1 MKGNARAMHAATL
14 ISDAFRRY
22 RESFVEITRRA
33 QLRFEQRDWHGGHA
47 DAAERLALYRDRVD
61 ATLPLVRDALQE
73 CATDV
78 PTWQTVKWLYAA
90 LIAERDDCEI
100 GESFYNSIARRI
112 FSTVGVNELVEYVF
126 PDADPGKWPGETSDF
141 QHFEPHDGFPAMIR
155 QLLEGLGLAA
165 PWRDMDSD
173 SVRVARRIAAALEA
187 LGADPRAIVLEVID
201 APFYR
206 NKGAYIVG
214 RIRLGAQILPVVLA
228 LMHDERGVYVDA
240 VLLTSDDVS
249 IVFGFSWSYFQAD
262 ISCPCDVVE
271 FLGSIMPLKR
281 VDELYNSI
289 GFNKHGKTQLYRSVV
304 EHLHTP
310 GARFELTPG
319 DEGLVMSVFT
329 LPSLNV
335 VFKVIKDSFGYPKR
349 TTRRDVMERYRLV
362 FLRDRV
368 GRLAD
373 AQEFEFLEFP
383 RECFPDALLEH
394 LLHVAGSTVRVEG
407 SAVVVRH
414 LYTERRVTPLNIYLR
429 AASPQQARD
438 AILDYGKAIKDLAA
452 ANIFTGDM
460 LPKNFGVSRHGR
472 VIFYDYDEL
481 VLLTDCVFRR
491 IPEPTTPD
499 QELSA
504 EPWYYVGEHDVFPEE
519 FAPFMVPPGPL
530 GEIFLAV
537 HSDLLTLD
545 FWLDAQ
551 AQQRAGEIR
560 DVFPYREERRLNYQG
575 SATEVFRV
583 QERQVE
589 GSREQEAVNYLGG
602 ECGK

>member
-14 ISDAFRRY
+14 ISDAFRHY

-33 QLRFEQRDWHGGHA
+33 QLRFEHRDWHGGHA
-47 DAAERLALYRDRVD
+47 DAAERLAIYRDRVD
-61 ATLPLVRDALQE
+61 ATLPLVRDALLE

-112 FSTVGVNELVEYVF
+112 FSAVGVNELVEYVF
-126 PDADPGKWPGETSDF
+126 PDADQGKWPGETSDF

-155 QLLEGLGLAA
+155 HLLEGLGLAA
-165 PWRDMDSD
+165 PWRDMDGD
-173 SVRVARRIAAALEA
+173 SARVARRIVASLEE
-187 LGADPRAIVLEVID
+187 LGADPRAIVLEVIH

-214 RIRLGAQILPVVLA
+214 RIRLGAQMLPVVLA

-262 ISCPCDVVE
+262 ISCPCEVVD

-281 VDELYNSI
+281 VDELYNAI
-289 GFNKHGKTQLYRSVV
+289 GFNKHGKTELFRSLMAYL
-304 EHLHTP
+304 EHP
-310 GARFELTPG
+310 DARFGFAEG

-368 GRLAD
+368 GRLAY

-429 AASPQQARD
+429 AASPEQAHD

-530 GEIFLAV
+530 GEIFLSA
-537 HSDLLTLD
+537 HSDLLTID

-560 DVFPYREERRLNYQG
+560 DVFPYGEGRRLG
-575 SATEVFRV
+575 S
-583 QERQVE
+583 
-589 GSREQEAVNYLGG
+589 GG
-602 ECGK
+602 EGE